1 MKNPSVI
8 AMLAGMNGAGKSTL
22 CRQLIEPLGL
32 PYINP
37 DLLALEAHPDDPDAQ
52 ALAAASLA
60 EAKRQEFIEA
70 GASFAFETV
79 LSDPVGAKVQFLQR
93 AKDLGYEIVAIFVGL
108 SSPDLSVARVA
119 QRVLAGGHNVPEDRI
134 RARYPRVLANLKRL
148 LDVADELTI
157 YDNSSFDEPYR
168 LIARLEGGVLTQI
181 TRQVPAWL
189 RFLDLPSRITPSTIL
204 LP

>member
-1 MKNPSVI
+1 MKNQQTIV
-8 AMLAGMNGAGKSTL
+8 MLAGMNGAGKSTL
-22 CRQLIEPLGL
+22 SRQIVEPLGL

-37 DLLALEAHPDDPDAQ
+37 DLLALEAHPEDPDAQ

-60 EAKRQEFIEA
+60 EAKRQEFIQV

-93 AKDLGYEIVAIFVGL
+93 AKELGYEIIAVFVGL

-134 RARYPRVLANLKRL
+134 RARYPRVLANLQRL

-157 YDNSSFDEPYR
+157 YDNSSFEHPYR
-168 LIARLEGGVLTQI
+168 LVARLESGVLTQV
-181 TRQVPAWL
+181 THEVPAWL
-189 RFLDLPSRITPSTIL
+189 NLLDLPSRITPSTIL
-204 LP
+204 FP